1 MTLRRLLSPALI
13 CAGLVPPAALAAELP
28 ASNDQEVVYHVFMG
42 ELAAERGD
50 DKIAAQE
57 YLSAARLSA
66 DPTLSSRAAIVAYS
80 AADYS
85 ASLEAARRWQS
96 LAADKA
102 DATQFVAVVDAR
114 LGDAAGAAQE
124 FETLAKL
131 PKRRGFLSDAE
142 MLEEETDAAHALPVL
157 QRIAADELQSA
168 EAHHALAHAAMQYKQ
183 YPLAEQEAQ
192 AALALDPKSDEVLV
206 LLARALV
213 SEGRVDEALA
223 PVQKR
228 MKAIPGDMQ
237 LHLAYAALLEEAGR
251 DTAAQH
257 EFETIL
263 IARPN
268 DSQALYTLG
277 LMCLQQKQF
286 DAAYG
291 YFTRLLKTGRRIDDA
306 EYFLGS
312 ILEQQKQYP
321 AALDWYHR
329 VEDGDRWM
337 AAQAGIGRSL
347 VENGT
352 PDTARDFFDAL
363 VGDYP
368 DDAVTLRLEEAGVF
382 SDLGDPDS
390 ALQVYDAALV
400 DAPDNDDLLYS
411 RAILLEQDGKADQAE
426 RDLASILKRKP
437 DDVDALNALGY
448 TLTLHTTRYR
458 EAHGYIE
465 KALKLSP
472 DDPAI
477 MDSMGWV
484 DHRLGDDVE
493 ALAYLRKAYA
503 AEADSEI
510 AAHLVEVLLGS
521 GDKDEARSLLAKA
534 RKADPDNQVLKSLEA
549 RFTP

>member
-1 MTLRRLLSPALI
+1 MTLRRLLIPALI
-13 CAGLVPPAALAAELP
+13 CAGLPPLAAAAAEP
-28 ASNDQEVVYHVFMG
+28 PTGTDQEVVYHVFMG
-42 ELAAERGD
+42 ELAVERGD
-50 DKIAAQE
+50 GKTAAQE

-66 DPTLSSRAAIVAYS
+66 DPTLSSHAAIVTYGV
-80 AADYS
+80 ADYA

-114 LGDAAGAAQE
+114 LGDAVGAAQE
-124 FETLAKL
+124 FEMLAEL
-131 PKRRGFLSDAE
+131 PKGHGFLSDAQ
-142 MLEEETDAAHALPVL
+142 MLEEETDAVHALPVL
-157 QRIAADELQSA
+157 QRVAADEMQSA

-183 YPLAEQEAQ
+183 YPLAEQEAR
-192 AALALDPKSDEVLV
+192 AALALDPKSNEALV

-213 SEGRVDEALA
+213 SEGRVDEALP

-228 MKAIPGDMQ
+228 VAAAPGDPQ

-251 DTAAQH
+251 DAAAQH

-263 IARPN
+263 AAQPN
-268 DSQALYTLG
+268 EPQALYTLG
-277 LMCLQQKQF
+277 LMSLQQKQF
-286 DAAYG
+286 DAAHG
-291 YFTRLLKTGRRIDDA
+291 YFMRLLKTGRRTDDA

-312 ILEQQKQYP
+312 VAEQQKQYP

-352 PDTARDFFDAL
+352 PDTARGFFDAL

-368 DDAVTLRLEEAGVF
+368 DDAVTLRLEEAEVF
-382 SDLGDPDS
+382 SDLGDPES
-390 ALQVYDAALV
+390 ALQVYNAALA
-400 DAPDNDDLLYS
+400 DTPDNDDLLYS

-426 RDLASILKRKP
+426 RDLDSILKRKP

-465 KALKLSP
+465 KALQLSP

-484 DHRLGDDVE
+484 DHRLGNDVE
-493 ALAYLRKAYA
+493 ALTYLRKAYA

-510 AAHLVEVLLGS
+510 AAHLVEVLLAS
-521 GDKDEARSLLAKA
+521 GDKDEARALLVKA
-534 RKADPDNQVLKSLEA
+534 REVDPDNQALKSLQA

>member
-1 MTLRRLLSPALI
+1 MTPRRLLFLALI
-13 CAGLVPPAALAAELP
+13 CAGLTPLAAAATDPL
-28 ASNDQEVVYHVFMG
+28 AGADQEVVYHVFMG

-50 DKIAAQE
+50 GRTAAQE

-66 DPTLSSRAAIVAYS
+66 DPTLSSHAAIVAYS
-80 AADYS
+80 AADYA

-96 LAADKA
+96 LASDKA

-114 LGDAAGAAQE
+114 LGDAAGAARE

-131 PKRRGFLSDAE
+131 PRGHGFLSDAE
-142 MLEEETDAAHALPVL
+142 MLEQETDAAHALPVV
-157 QRIAADELQSA
+157 QRIAADEMQSA

-183 YPLAEQEAQ
+183 YPLAEREAR
-192 AALALDPKSDEVLV
+192 AALTLDPKSDEALV

-213 SEGRVDEALA
+213 SEGRVEEALP

-228 MKAIPGDMQ
+228 VASSPGDVQ
-237 LHLAYAALLEEAGR
+237 LHLAYAALLDEAGR
-251 DTAAQH
+251 DVAAQH
-257 EFETIL
+257 EFEAIL
-263 IARPN
+263 ATQPN
-268 DSQALYTLG
+268 DPQALYTLG
-277 LMCLQQKQF
+277 LMSLQEKQF
-286 DAAYG
+286 DAAHG
-291 YFTRLLKTGRRIDDA
+291 YFMRLLKTGRRIDDA

-312 ILEQQKQYP
+312 IAEQQKQYP

-368 DDAVTLRLEEAGVF
+368 DDAVTLRLEEAQVF
-382 SDLGDPDS
+382 NDLGDSDS
-390 ALQVYDAALV
+390 ALHVYDAAIA
-400 DAPDNDDLLYS
+400 DSPDNDDLLYS
-411 RAILLEQDGKADQAE
+411 RAILLEQHGKADQAE
-426 RDLASILKRKP
+426 RDLDSILKRKP

-465 KALKLSP
+465 KALQLSP

-484 DHRLGDDVE
+484 DYRLGDDAE
-493 ALAYLRKAYA
+493 ALSYLRKAYA

-510 AAHLVEVLLGS
+510 AAHLVEVLLVG
-521 GDKDEARSLLAKA
+521 GDKDEARALLTKA
-534 RKADPDNQVLKSLEA
+534 READPENQALKSLEA
-549 RFTP
+549 RFVP